1 MPRVQAGGGIR
12 VTYAVLTLQATL
24 LKDNVAPS
32 GATLDV
38 GVGSTAQYLLPAPPG
53 HCLRPLTLPI

>member
-12 VTYAVLTLQATL
+12 VSYAGLILQATL

-53 HCLRPLTLPI
+53 H